1 MPRNSSLS
9 RLDSAILGA
18 SSSSSTQELLK
29 SSESQNYMYFD
40 STSSS
45 MRGAINEAY
54 EIQRKKELEEGFS
67 TTSSSVENFL
77 GSAVEVNSGRSQYDD
92 ENDLGIKE
100 INKVIKVHKKVRFA
114 VEEMVVEISAAENVT
129 LDDHGRADDDCQ
141 ALSDFALDDH
151 GTANDDCQAL
161 GSFDEELLKLQIALD
176 DHDIV
181 NGESQALA
189 AKSGETSEAPSASR
203 ILTEV
208 GTSGGLS
215 QDHVAEVTPTVALSA
230 KLDTTEVGIPGG
242 ISQALITALDDHD
255 EVNGDCQ
262 ALKRSDEKREAL
274 DDHGQANGD
283 CQALQK
289 IALDDHGQAN
299 GDCQALISDSGVE
312 AGKRIWE
319 SWVNNATRKRSSS
332 KRKIENEGNPEYG
345 PQLPYNVD
353 EDLLCRGIEDCKLPI
368 VRQPA
373 TVDEIT
379 NKFGRAS
386 LSDVSFNLKYK
397 RPKTGGLY
405 VPIKG
410 NPFASLQTFLTG
422 MSTNGGNACER
433 SMMDEVGPTQQ
444 STAKPSQSLKFGP
457 SLPTEDGDG
466 HLGPDFSDK
475 ADGSED

>member
-1 MPRNSSLS
+1 MKLERLS
-9 RLDSAILGA
+9 RDHITEVTSKDP
-18 SSSSSTQELLK
+18 SSS
-29 SSESQNYMYFD
+29 
-40 STSSS
+40 
-45 MRGAINEAY
+45 
-54 EIQRKKELEEGFS
+54 QRL
-67 TTSSSVENFL
+67 
-77 GSAVEVNSGRSQYDD
+77 
-92 ENDLGIKE
+92 I
-100 INKVIKVHKKVRFA
+100 
-114 VEEMVVEISAAENVT
+114 
-129 LDDHGRADDDCQ
+129 
-141 ALSDFALDDH
+141 
-151 GTANDDCQAL
+151 
-161 GSFDEELLKLQIALD
+161 
-176 DHDIV
+176 
-181 NGESQALA
+181 
-189 AKSGETSEAPSASR
+189 
-203 ILTEV
+203 EV

-215 QDHVAEVTPTVALSA
+215 QDHVTEVTPTMALSA
-230 KLDTTEVGIPGG
+230 RLNTTEVGIPGG

-283 CQALQK
+283 CQAL
-289 IALDDHGQAN
+289 
-299 GDCQALISDSGVE
+299 CSDSGVE

-433 SMMDEVGPTQQ
+433 SMMDEAGPT
-444 STAKPSQSLKFGP
+444 
-457 SLPTEDGDG
+457 
-466 HLGPDFSDK
+466 
-475 ADGSED
+475 

>member
-1 MPRNSSLS
+1 M
-9 RLDSAILGA
+9 
-18 SSSSSTQELLK
+18 
-29 SSESQNYMYFD
+29 
-40 STSSS
+40 
-45 MRGAINEAY
+45 
-54 EIQRKKELEEGFS
+54 
-67 TTSSSVENFL
+67 
-77 GSAVEVNSGRSQYDD
+77 
-92 ENDLGIKE
+92 
-100 INKVIKVHKKVRFA
+100 
-114 VEEMVVEISAAENVT
+114 
-129 LDDHGRADDDCQ
+129 
-141 ALSDFALDDH
+141 
-151 GTANDDCQAL
+151 
-161 GSFDEELLKLQIALD
+161 
-176 DHDIV
+176 
-181 NGESQALA
+181 
-189 AKSGETSEAPSASR
+189 
-203 ILTEV
+203 
-208 GTSGGLS
+208 
-215 QDHVAEVTPTVALSA
+215 ALSA

-299 GDCQALISDSGVE
+299 GDCQALCSDSGVE

-386 LSDVSFNLKYK
+386 LSDVSFNLMYK

-410 NPFASLQTFLTG
+410 NPFASLQTFLTD

-444 STAKPSQSLKFGP
+444 SRAKPS
-457 SLPTEDGDG
+457 
-466 HLGPDFSDK
+466 
-475 ADGSED
+475 